1 MAIDRP
7 LGTPLPVNQDMGEVE
22 IEIENPESVS
32 IETPDGGVLI
42 DFDPN
47 MGEMMGLSHDA
58 NLAEVVDPKELN
70 ILASDLIG
78 QYKTDKESRADWER
92 SYIDGLELLGLKHE
106 ERTTPWDG
114 ACGVFHP
121 LLTEAVIR
129 FQSQSIQELFPAGG
143 PVKTSIV
150 GVINEEKEKQAHRVK
165 DYLNYLVT
173 EKMTEYRTETERM
186 LFSLPL
192 AGSAFRKVYYDP
204 TMGRPCSMFVPA
216 V

>member
-1 MAIDRP
+1 MAIERP
-7 LGTPLPVNQDMGEVE
+7 LGTPLPVNQDMGQVE
-22 IEIENPESVS
+22 IEIENPDSVS

-42 DFDPN
+42 EFDPG
-47 MGEMMGLSHDA
+47 MGDMMGMSHDA
-58 NLAEVVDPKELN
+58 NLAEVVDPKDLN
-70 ILASDLIG
+70 LMASDLVG

-129 FQSQSIQELFPAGG
+129 FQSQSTQELFPASG

-150 GVINEEKEKQAHRVK
+150 GAINDEK
-165 DYLNYLVT
+165 
-173 EKMTEYRTETERM
+173 
-186 LFSLPL
+186 
-192 AGSAFRKVYYDP
+192 
-204 TMGRPCSMFVPA
+204 
-216 V
+216 